1 MLAHVAMAHT
11 AELRFGSGGL
21 LVGLDLSGLAGLL
34 NMGPPVGDSWFAQTE
49 SIVGFAPQKASANRP
64 IILRHWPSSGAIAY
78 VFARTSRLDRV
89 EVLNPGHDHR
99 DEWPKCWLRD
109 DGSIVVSRPLPVPK
123 DALDETHR
131 LCSDDDS
138 STIEAV
144 MKARWQTK

>member
-1 MLAHVAMAHT
+1 M
-11 AELRFGSGGL
+11 
-21 LVGLDLSGLAGLL
+21 GLDLSGLAGLL
-34 NMGPPVGDSWFAQTE
+34 NMGPPEGESWFAQTE

-64 IILRHWPSSGAIAY
+64 IILRHRPSSGAIAY
-78 VFARTSRLDRV
+78 VFARTSSLDRV

-131 LCSDDDS
+131 LCSDDDD